1 LFPAGSKGKAE
12 QYYKINFMIGAMR
25 HFFKQRIVNVVVV
38 VVVWCLVVIARWL
51 RSMKLIVLRPDY
63 YLDW

>member
-1 LFPAGSKGKAE
+1 
-12 QYYKINFMIGAMR
+12 MIGAMR